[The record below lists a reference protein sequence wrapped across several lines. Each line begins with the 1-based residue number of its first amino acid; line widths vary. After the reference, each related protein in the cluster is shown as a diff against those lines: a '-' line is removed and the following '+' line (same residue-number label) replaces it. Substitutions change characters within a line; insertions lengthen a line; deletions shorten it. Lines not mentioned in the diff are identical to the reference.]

1 MQNFAWD
8 DEAEVADR
16 AAADDMTAPELKAK
30 LIALNPTL
38 PVGGTKAKLV
48 DRLVVAEQMKRAL
61 DEESDEEGSDEE
73 PSLKDVNK
81 SIKKLRK
88 DVTKTLTA
96 TEGKHDFKKL
106 DNPLKCGCLTGE
118 GGRECGRAGARTVCL
133 TCCVPIC
140 TKMSCLTH
148 HANTHKGKPRPAE
161 MFKISANEGG
171 NSNPNKGLVHTKEAA
186 EEEEA
191 EEEEAEEAEEDAE
204 EKAEEEEE
212 QPRRGRRGA
221 R

>member
-1 MQNFAWD
+1 MQNFEWD
-8 DEAEVADR
+8 NEAEVADR
-16 AAADDMTAPELKAK
+16 AAADEMTAPELKAK

-38 PVGGTKAKLV
+38 PVGGPKAKLV
-48 DRLVVAEQMKRAL
+48 ERLVWAQQMKRGLEEADAE
-61 DEESDEEGSDEE
+61 DEEDSDEE

-140 TKMSCLTH
+140 TKMSCLT
-148 HANTHKGKPRPAE
+148 
-161 MFKISANEGG
+161 
-171 NSNPNKGLVHTKEAA
+171 
-186 EEEEA
+186 
-191 EEEEAEEAEEDAE
+191 
-204 EKAEEEEE
+204 
-212 QPRRGRRGA
+212 
-221 R
+221 

>member
-16 AAADDMTAPELKAK
+16 AAAEDMSAQELKAK

-38 PVGGTKAKLV
+38 PVGGNKAKLV

-148 HANTHKGKPRPAE
+148 HANTYKGKPRPAE
-161 MFKISANEGG
+161 MFKVSANQGG

-191 EEEEAEEAEEDAE
+191 GEEEADGAEDEE
-204 EKAEEEEE
+204 EEEEE
-212 QPRRGRRGA
+212 QPRRRPRRGA

>member
-16 AAADDMTAPELKAK
+16 AAAEDMTAQELKAK

-96 TEGKHDFKKL
+96 TEGKHDFKKI

-118 GGRECGRAGARTVCL
+118 GGWECGRGGARTVCL

-161 MFKISANEGG
+161 MFKISDNQGG
-171 NSNPNKGLVHTKEAA
+171 TSNPNKGLVNMKEAA

-191 EEEEAEEAEEDAE
+191 EEEEADEDEDEEEEE
-204 EKAEEEEE
+204 EEEEEE

>member
-16 AAADDMTAPELKAK
+16 AAADDMSVPELKAK

-38 PVGGTKAKLV
+38 PVGGSKAKLV
-48 DRLVVAEQMKRAL
+48 ERLVITEQMKRAL

-106 DNPLKCGCLTGE
+106 DNPLRCGCLTGE
-118 GGRECGRAGARTVCL
+118 GGWECGRGGARKVAL
-133 TCCVPIC
+133 QGIV
-140 TKMSCLTH
+140 
-148 HANTHKGKPRPAE
+148 G
-161 MFKISANEGG
+161 SAADN
-171 NSNPNKGLVHTKEAA
+171 
-186 EEEEA
+186 
-191 EEEEAEEAEEDAE
+191 
-204 EKAEEEEE
+204 
-212 QPRRGRRGA
+212 RRNYGRRYRTTTEGSGEA
-221 R
+221 PTLDVPAFLTG

>member
-1 MQNFAWD
+1 
-8 DEAEVADR
+8 
-16 AAADDMTAPELKAK
+16 
-30 LIALNPTL
+30 
-38 PVGGTKAKLV
+38 
-48 DRLVVAEQMKRAL
+48 
-61 DEESDEEGSDEE
+61 
-73 PSLKDVNK
+73 
-81 SIKKLRK
+81 
-88 DVTKTLTA
+88 
-96 TEGKHDFKKL
+96 
-106 DNPLKCGCLTGE
+106 
-118 GGRECGRAGARTVCL
+118 
-133 TCCVPIC
+133 
-140 TKMSCLTH
+140 MSCLTH

-204 EKAEEEEE
+204 EEAEEEEE